1 MRWEALFADLEA
13 QLEAEAAR
21 EKTTEIQ
28 EAVRVE
34 RARETLMHR
43 LAPQL
48 NAHVEVRLL
57 GGERLA
63 GELTALGMD
72 WFMLRHGATEELIPL
87 GALGSWL
94 QRTPGQRADAR
105 ATRAGLGQAL
115 RALVRDRAL
124 VNVGGLDGRLLASG
138 TLDQAGQDFLE
149 IAVHAR
155 DEYRRRSAVYG
166 HVLVPMASVAWVRRG
181 G

>member
-48 NAHVEVRLL
+48 NANVEVRLL

-94 QRTPGQRADAR
+94 QLTPGQRADAR
-105 ATRAGLGQAL
+105 ATRAGLGQA
-115 RALVRDRAL
+115 
-124 VNVGGLDGRLLASG
+124 GR
-138 TLDQAGQDFLE
+138 DFLE

-155 DEYRRRSAVYG
+155 DEYRRRSAVHG